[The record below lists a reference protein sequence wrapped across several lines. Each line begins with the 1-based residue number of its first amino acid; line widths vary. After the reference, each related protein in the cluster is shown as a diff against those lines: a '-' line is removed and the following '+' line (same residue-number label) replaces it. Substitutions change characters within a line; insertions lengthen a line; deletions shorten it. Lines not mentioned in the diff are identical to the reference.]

1 MMASAVCVLAIF
13 GCSKSSDPYTPGQ
26 SDIDIYNMRFMSY
39 VGWSINDNQDWGF
52 DASNKTKS
60 ATRGEENGYFI
71 TDKYEKE
78 YTKSYFTQALDSL
91 PEGQKVAEKI
101 RKNFEFISRG
111 PFRFDIVF
119 SSTKEEFEIGYYYY
133 NPKTQTAADR
143 KEVKFVSQ
151 FVTDLGKNNYFQ
163 YTTKSSPSISDWETP
178 KASWGYTIWTT
189 LEAKMLHAKMITLK
203 TEDVPVGYR
212 VGFYVK
218 NPKDPG
224 QTVYTNRFLNK
235 DEQYFF
241 AVLASKDGDLSHSYV
256 VGMEDRASAEACDFD
271 CNDVMLAVHKDLED
285 TFPLLV
291 EPVKP
296 TPVQTTWRV
305 IAEDLSVQDNTDFD
319 FNDIVLDVTL
329 TNSGADCVLQ
339 AAGGTLPIRINGD
352 NNLEV
357 HKLFG
362 VNQDV
367 LVNTKAEK
375 KGLKGATKDPVK
387 FSITGSFSSVKDVKI
402 EVNKGKPNEPKW
414 IELYAGKGEPAC
426 KILVK
431 NTFLWPDERE
441 SIKDVYPKFINW
453 VKDPSVV
460 WYP

>member
-1 MMASAVCVLAIF
+1 MASAVCVLVIF

-119 SSTKEEFEIGYYYY
+119 SSTKEELEIGYYYY
-133 NPKTQTAADR
+133 NPQTQTAADR

-151 FVTDLGKNNYFQ
+151 FVRAFTNGQ
-163 YTTKSSPSISDWETP
+163 R
-178 KASWGYTIWTT
+178 GTT

-224 QTVYTNRFLNK
+224 QTVYANRFLNK

-291 EPVKP
+291 EPAKP

-352 NNLEV
+352 NNMEV

-441 SIKDVYPKFINW
+441 SIKDVYPKFFNW

>member
-1 MMASAVCVLAIF
+1 
-13 GCSKSSDPYTPGQ
+13 
-26 SDIDIYNMRFMSY
+26 
-39 VGWSINDNQDWGF
+39 
-52 DASNKTKS
+52 
-60 ATRGEENGYFI
+60 
-71 TDKYEKE
+71 
-78 YTKSYFTQALDSL
+78 
-91 PEGQKVAEKI
+91 
-101 RKNFEFISRG
+101 
-111 PFRFDIVF
+111 
-119 SSTKEEFEIGYYYY
+119 
-133 NPKTQTAADR
+133 
-143 KEVKFVSQ
+143 
-151 FVTDLGKNNYFQ
+151 
-163 YTTKSSPSISDWETP
+163 
-178 KASWGYTIWTT
+178 
-189 LEAKMLHAKMITLK
+189 
-203 TEDVPVGYR
+203 
-212 VGFYVK
+212 
-218 NPKDPG
+218 
-224 QTVYTNRFLNK
+224 
-235 DEQYFF
+235 
-241 AVLASKDGDLSHSYV
+241 
-256 VGMEDRASAEACDFD
+256 
-271 CNDVMLAVHKDLED
+271 MLAVHKDLED

-291 EPVKP
+291 EPAKP

-441 SIKDVYPKFINW
+441 SIKEVYPKFINW